1 MSTKDKERIEALE
14 RQVTSMQVTLAQL
27 QIDVHMLKL
36 INKVLTEANKRPPKI
51 SALSSQ
57 ASTYKEMVAYLQVL

>member
-1 MSTKDKERIEALE
+1 MSTKDKERLEALE

-36 INKVLTEANKRPPKI
+36 INKVLTEANK
-51 SALSSQ
+51 
-57 ASTYKEMVAYLQVL
+57 